1 MAFETLHVVAT
12 LGSILTWII
21 VFRKISPAFF
31 GTRFKAY
38 GELSVERKILVDDY
52 FMAGLHAAITAILS
66 WYAYTCTELPAD
78 GVWFNSPVVRFISAV
93 YLGYIMADVVI
104 LLQNPQLAT
113 KAFIAHH
120 VTSLFTAY
128 IGASYPA
135 MPYYAN
141 ISYMM
146 EISNPTVNL
155 RTILKEL
162 GYGTSNYYV
171 WNGAA
176 MLVTF
181 FFSRVLLT
189 AIATFNL
196 FKVMWFH
203 NAFHQL
209 PFQVSLCYIFGCGLF
224 NVLNYYWFS
233 HPGSGSYDSLFGGPR
248 QSGPPSFY

>member
-12 LGSILTWII
+12 LGSILTWIA
-21 VFRKISPAFF
+21 VFKKISPAFF
-31 GTRFKAY
+31 VGVFKTY
-38 GELSVERKILVDDY
+38 GELSAERKILVDDY
-52 FMAGLHAAITAILS
+52 FMAAVHATVTAILS

-78 GVWFNSPVVRFISAV
+78 GVWFNSPIVRFTSAL

-120 VTSLFTAY
+120 ITSLFTAY

-162 GYGTSNYYV
+162 GYGTSKYYV

-196 FKVMWFH
+196 AKVMWTH

-233 HPGSGSYDSLFGGPR
+233 KICKGFVKHVWGKKP
-248 QSGPPSFY
+248 Q